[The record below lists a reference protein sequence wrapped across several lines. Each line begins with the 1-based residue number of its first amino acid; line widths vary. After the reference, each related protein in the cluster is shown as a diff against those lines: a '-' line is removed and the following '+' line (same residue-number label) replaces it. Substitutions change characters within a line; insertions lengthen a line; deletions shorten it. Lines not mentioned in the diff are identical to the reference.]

1 LERGAQLSKVRL
13 QPAVTSVE
21 GEQFVHKELW
31 LAVERQME
39 HAKANSTGRF
49 YDNLVA
55 MVFAF
60 LSLEAYLNFVGDR
73 LDPNYWRDER
83 KHFAK
88 TGFRGKL
95 EKVLTLAG
103 VPYQSGRRP
112 FTTVHQLNALRD
124 LIAHGK
130 TLPINKRVRHAIGRG
145 PSLDYAPLTE
155 LVTDQ
160 RAAIAVEDIRDL
172 AQRIHQRAMGT
183 MGHINWWGDRAFG
196 GITLHTERSTTT
208 DAET

>member
-1 LERGAQLSKVRL
+1 
-13 QPAVTSVE
+13 
-21 GEQFVHKELW
+21 
-31 LAVERQME
+31 
-39 HAKANSTGRF
+39 
-49 YDNLVA
+49 

-60 LSLEAYLNFVGDR
+60 LSLEAYLNFAGAR
-73 LDPNYWRDER
+73 LDPGYWKDER

-88 TGFRGKL
+88 TGFQGKL
-95 EKVLTLAG
+95 KKVLTLAA
-103 VPYQSGRRP
+103 VHHQSGRRP
-112 FTTVHQLNALRD
+112 FTTVQELSALRD
-124 LIAHGK
+124 RIAHGK
-130 TLPINKRVRHAIGRG
+130 TLLINKRVRHAIGRV

-196 GITLHTERSTTT
+196 GITLHTERITTT